1 MATPPARDLFRYQRG
16 GVRFLADRKF
26 ALLAYE
32 MGLGKTPVAIRAAD
46 AVGARRI
53 VVVCPAIARR
63 NWQREFDAWGQLP
76 RKIHVV
82 TKSSEPIPADAEVVI
97 VSFDGALRPVPRNTL
112 MFGAWDLLIVD
123 ECHFLKE
130 RSTKRTEMVYGENAN
145 GTGLISRATRCW
157 LLSGTPAPN
166 HAGELWPLLRAGAP
180 DHLLQLNSPKPM
192 DYWTFVKRYT
202 NARRTR
208 FGWQFSGLKA
218 KHKGELQSILRRVML
233 RALAKDELD
242 LPPLVVDD
250 YPVEVDA
257 KLLKSLTALNRDPEY
272 ARIIGA
278 AKSLADE
285 TFDLDDYKDKLA
297 MIRRITGVI
306 KAPLVVEKVAAD
318 LSADPALKVV
328 VFAWHREVLDAL
340 EGGLTQFGCVRVD
353 GQTSDIARTKAV
365 DRFQND
371 PAVRTFVAQ
380 IQSCSTAITLTAA
393 RVAVFAEASFV
404 PSDNAQAVKR
414 IHRIGQTSGCLA
426 LFFSLY
432 GSIDELITRIV
443 RNKTRHLTAL
453 FDSLE
458 QSMTPTNPDAY
469 AIAIAAIADITNRSA
484 ATIAAIYAATTGVD
498 LKMPDATS
506 GTPTAVTVI
515 APATTPAATTG
526 EAGAG
531 LSDDDKLAAQ
541 ALAKVEAAR
550 AKRLAK
556 EAAEKKAAEKAA
568 AEKAAADKAAAD
580 KKAAGK
586 TGDPLDDLDLGDD
599 DAGDGDSGSSD
610 DDASGEPLTMTDL
623 GNLVNEA
630 VAKSGVDKVKAVIK
644 SQGLNRARDAEGD
657 QAKID
662 ALHRALSS
670 LT

>member
-1 MATPPARDLFRYQRG
+1 MAAPPLRALFRYQQG
-16 GVRFLADRKF
+16 GVRFLAERNF

-63 NWQREFDAWGQLP
+63 NWQREFDAWSQTP

-82 TKSSEPIPADAEVVI
+82 TKASEPIPSDADVVI
-97 VSFDGALRPVPRNTL
+97 VSFDGALRPVARNTL
-112 MFGAWDLLIVD
+112 MFGTYDVLIVD

-180 DHLLQLNSPKPM
+180 GFLTQLNSPKPM

-208 FGWQFSGLKA
+208 FGWQFSGLKS
-218 KHKGELQSILRRVML
+218 KHKPELQSILRRVML

-257 KLLKSLTALNRDPEY
+257 KLLKTLTALNRDPEY

-285 TFDLDDYKDKLA
+285 TFDLDDYKDKLS
-297 MIRRITGVI
+297 MIRRITGMI

-318 LSADPALKVV
+318 LAADPTLKIV

-340 EGGLTQFGCVRVD
+340 QGGLTQFGCSRVD
-353 GQTSDIARTKAV
+353 GQTLDLARTEAV

-371 PAVRTFVAQ
+371 PTVRVFIAQ

-393 RVAVFAEASFV
+393 RLAIFAEASFV

-458 QSMTPTNPDAY
+458 PSMTPTNPDAY
-469 AIAIAAIADITNRSA
+469 SIAITAIADITNRSA
-484 ATIAAIYAATTGVD
+484 ATIAAIYAAATGVD
-498 LKMPDATS
+498 LKMPDTSPVALAVPTPTAPAATS
-506 GTPTAVTVI
+506 GP
-515 APATTPAATTG
+515 
-526 EAGAG
+526 
-531 LSDDDKLAAQ
+531 SDDDKLAAS
-541 ALAKVEAAR
+541 ALAKMEASA
-550 AKRLAK
+550 
-556 EAAEKKAAEKAA
+556 AAEKAA
-568 AEKAAADKAAAD
+568 AEKKAAADKKAAAEKRAAEKKAAADKAAAD
-580 KKAAGK
+580 KKAADTSG
-586 TGDPLDDLDLGDD
+586 GDPLDLDLGDD
-599 DAGDGDSGSSD
+599 DTGAGDSD
-610 DDASGEPLTMTDL
+610 DGGDGGSPLTMTDV
-623 GNLVNEA
+623 GAVVNEA
-630 VAKSGVDKVKAVIK
+630 VETSGAPAVKAVLK
-644 SQGLNRARDAEGD
+644 SLGLNRARDAEGD

-662 ALHRALSS
+662 ALHKALSA